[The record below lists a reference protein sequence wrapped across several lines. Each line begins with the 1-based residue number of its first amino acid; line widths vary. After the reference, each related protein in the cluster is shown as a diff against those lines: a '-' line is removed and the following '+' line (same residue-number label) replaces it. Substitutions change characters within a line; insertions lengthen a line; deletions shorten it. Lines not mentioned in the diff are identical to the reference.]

1 MNHRV
6 QVGLLACLG
15 LAVILAAPA
24 RLRAQDFDLELV
36 DAGKPVPNAE
46 VLLLASAAKVPLGT
60 TDASGHLTVANRA
73 DIPRGTPV
81 DVYEIECDG
90 EVVIVI
96 VGPGEREQ
104 LEEECERR
112 RRENPNCTCRRIGG
126 FLWGDD
132 VTIDVGS
139 GRVTQVPPT
148 DAPASSG
155 DHAFADVQFGVIADY
170 SSFYNWEDVGCDQ
183 AGIASCSGD
192 TGVPGVGVYFDYR
205 LGDSPFGLNF
215 EAHYAKLELDQA
227 FQPDDDLPIG
237 NMAEVNSWNFQ
248 SALVYSHGF
257 SSRIAWFGR
266 LGYAV
271 LHNDGE
277 FTSTY
282 STGPLSESRSNTAS
296 QLLVGTGMHFPV
308 GENWCVRAGVDL
320 TTSFDSGNGDEN
332 VRASLGV
339 GYRLNRE

>member
-1 MNHRV
+1 MKAI
-6 QVGLLACLG
+6 QYGA
-15 LAVILAAPA
+15 LAATLA
-24 RLRAQDFDLELV
+24 LVAGIGTALAQDDFDIAIV
-36 DAGKPVPNAE
+36 SGGKAVADVE
-46 VLLLASAAKVPLGT
+46 VLLLASGGKVDLGT
-60 TDASGHLTVANRA
+60 SGGEGVVSVPADATNLPVGA
-73 DIPRGTPV
+73 PV
-81 DVYEIECDG
+81 DVYLIECDDT
-90 EVVIVI
+90 VVV
-96 VGPGEREQ
+96 VLVTAEERGA

-112 RRENPNCTCRRIGG
+112 RRENPDCECRRIGG

-132 VTIDVGS
+132 VTIDIGARTVIQGPS
-139 GRVTQVPPT
+139 TGGPT
-148 DAPASSG
+148 TDG
-155 DHAFADVQFGVIADY
+155 HAFADIQLGVIADY
-170 SSFYNWEDVGCDQ
+170 SSYYNWEDVGCDQ

-192 TGVPGVGVYFDYR
+192 TGVPGVGVYLDYR
-205 LGDSPFGLNF
+205 LGDTPFGLNF

-237 NMAEVNSWNFQ
+237 NTAEVNSWQFQ

-282 STGPLSESRSNTAS
+282 STGPQSESRSNTAS

-332 VRASLGV
+332 LRASFGV